1 MNTDEKNK
9 IQQDDISVEE
19 LQLQIKNLSE
29 GLTKER
35 EKAEDY
41 LSRLRY
47 LQADFDNYQ
56 KRMLKQSEDIVKYAA
71 EKLIVRLLD
80 IFDDLER
87 AINVGKEIQDK
98 ESLLHGINLIFQ
110 EFNKILE
117 KEGLRK
123 IECIGMNFNPNEHE
137 AVEKIESE
145 KYPDNIIFE
154 ECRKGYTLRGKV
166 IRPSTVKVVKNTSE
180 SNKDNKGGKEEKN

>member
-1 MNTDEKNK
+1 LNIDEKNK
-9 IQQDDISVEE
+9 VQPDKITVEE
-19 LQLQIKNLSE
+19 LHLQIKNLSE
-29 GLTKER
+29 GLIKER

-80 IFDDLER
+80 ILDDLER

-117 KEGLRK
+117 KEGLRT
-123 IECIGMNFNPNEHE
+123 IDCVGMNFNPNEHE

-145 KYPDNIIFE
+145 KHPDNTIIE

-180 SNKDNKGGKEEKN
+180 NNKNNKGEKEEKN